1 MRRAALARAANMP
14 LRGSRR
20 SFFSGQLSR
29 VLFIYIQFL
38 ASLRLADTM
47 TPTQVQ
53 GTTAKTQQS
62 HTSNKV
68 KWLVMLYIS
77 ADSPLANF
85 AIESLKQIKR
95 SIKPK
100 TDVIVAVQFC
110 IDPPGGQRIPRYVF
124 DGRYGPDVSVSRY
137 ACEPLDAPCNMTEAE
152 ALASF
157 VDWAYSLEKYQGTY
171 HILVLWGHGPELLL
185 QTSQRLFL
193 TPIQLRQALEQA
205 LRPGPRPLKAAR
217 TGEISHRHLD
227 IIGFDACSMAMLEV
241 AYEIRDLA
249 DFMVASQEDVPDLSF
264 PYDTLVLHVDWA
276 KDPTQL
282 AHESPRDY
290 VLAYQDYVYAPRTD
304 LKKVTL
310 SAVDLR
316 LLADVTK
323 GLMDLVAALLIA
335 PCSIGLADVILA
347 SREEAQSF
355 AGGLYVDL
363 FGFADALFGNL
374 EMCAKIPE
382 TDSDAIKK
390 ACVAIR
396 NALRVSDPIAGKNG
410 CILANQ
416 ASDIDRCHGLSLYFP
431 YLTDEEMSAIQ
442 QPLVKGGLDTHGA
455 KGGLDTHGVKD
466 VSDFVNMAAVDVL
479 FGFRQQLIADTEGY
493 YGDLSLST
501 FTDWNRFVACL
512 WSCILAERKS
522 GELDIVYSAEQ
533 CAANLRSCHC
543 PTLCEEEAEKVGK
556 TKSGSNSAGAASA
569 SSQSVRRRKKR
580 VIRQ

>member
-1 MRRAALARAANMP
+1 
-14 LRGSRR
+14 
-20 SFFSGQLSR
+20 
-29 VLFIYIQFL
+29 
-38 ASLRLADTM
+38 M
-47 TPTQVQ
+47 TPPQAQV
-53 GTTAKTQQS
+53 TAAKTKS
-62 HTSNKV
+62 HPPKKV

-77 ADSPLANF
+77 ADSTLANF

-95 SIKPK
+95 SIKPEK
-100 TDVIVAVQFC
+100 DVIVAVQFC
-110 IDPPGGQRIPRYVF
+110 IDPPGGQKIPRYVF
-124 DGRYGPDVSVSRY
+124 DGRLGPDVSVSRY
-137 ACEPLDAPCNMTEAE
+137 ACEPLDAPINMTEAE

-157 VDWAYSLEKYQGTY
+157 VDWAYSLKEYQGTY
-171 HILVLWGHGPELLL
+171 HILILWGHGPELLL
-185 QTSQRLFL
+185 QTDQQLFL

-205 LRPGPRPLKAAR
+205 LYPGHRPLKAAR
-217 TGEISHRHLD
+217 TGEIARRHLD

-241 AYEIRDLA
+241 AYEIQYLVN
-249 DFMVASQEDVPDLSF
+249 FMVASQEDVPDLSF
-264 PYDTLVLHVDWA
+264 PYDTLVDQVAWA
-276 KDPTQL
+276 TGPRAL
-282 AHESPRDY
+282 AKRSPNEY
-290 VLAYQDYVYAPRTD
+290 VLAYQDYLYAPRTD

-310 SAVDLR
+310 SAIDLKQ
-316 LLADVTK
+316 LADVTK
-323 GLMDLVAALLIA
+323 GLKDLVAALLNT
-335 PCSIGLADVILA
+335 PCSIGLADVILS

-363 FGFADALFGNL
+363 FGFADALIGNL
-374 EMCAKIPE
+374 DVCKKVPE
-382 TDSDAIKK
+382 PHSIEIKE
-390 ACVAIR
+390 ACVAICNSLKVR
-396 NALRVSDPIAGKNG
+396 DPKHKDKDKRG

-416 ASDIDRCHGLSLYFP
+416 ASDLDRCHGLSLYFP
-431 YLTDEEMSAIQ
+431 YLTDEEMSAIR

-501 FTDWNRFVACL
+501 FTNWNRFITCL

-543 PTLCEEEAEKVGK
+543 PTRCEEEAEKVGK

-569 SSQSVRRRKKR
+569 SRQSFRRRKKR
-580 VIRQ
+580 VVVRK

>member
-1 MRRAALARAANMP
+1 
-14 LRGSRR
+14 
-20 SFFSGQLSR
+20 
-29 VLFIYIQFL
+29 
-38 ASLRLADTM
+38 M
-47 TPTQVQ
+47 TPPPAP
-53 GTTAKTQQS
+53 GTTAKSRQS
-62 HTSNKV
+62 PIPKKI

-77 ADSPLANF
+77 ADSTLANF

-95 SIKPK
+95 SIKRK

-110 IDPPGGQRIPRYVF
+110 IDPPGGQKIPRYVF

-137 ACEPLDAPCNMTEAE
+137 ACEPLDAPSNMSEAE

-157 VDWAYSLEKYQGTY
+157 VDWAYSLEKYEATY
-171 HILVLWGHGPELLL
+171 NILVLWGHGPELLL
-185 QTSQRLFL
+185 QTDQQLFL

-205 LRPGPRPLKAAR
+205 LRPGPRPLKASR
-217 TGEISHRHLD
+217 IGEIAQRHLD

-264 PYDTLVLHVDWA
+264 PYDTLVLHVDSATNPTELA
-276 KDPTQL
+276 KR
-282 AHESPRDY
+282 SPSDY
-290 VLAYQDYVYAPRTD
+290 VLAYQDYVYIPRTD

-310 SAVDLR
+310 SALDLKQ
-316 LLADVTK
+316 LADVTK
-323 GLMDLVAALLIA
+323 GLTDLVTALLNA
-335 PCSIGLADVILA
+335 PCSVGLADVILA

-374 EMCAKIPE
+374 GMCEKVPKKN
-382 TDSDAIKK
+382 SDAIKE

-396 NALRVSDPIAGKNG
+396 NALRVTDPTAGKNG

-416 ASDIDRCHGLSLYFP
+416 ASDLDRCHGLSLYFP
-431 YLTDEEMSAIQ
+431 YLTDEEMSAIR

-479 FGFRQQLIADTEGY
+479 FGFRQLLITDTEGY
-493 YGDLSLST
+493 YGDLSLSALT
-501 FTDWNRFVACL
+501 NWNRLIACL

-543 PTLCEEEAEKVGK
+543 PTLCEEEAAKIGN
-556 TKSGSNSAGAASA
+556 TKSGSKSVGPASD
-569 SSQSVRRRKKR
+569 SNQSVRQRKKR
-580 VIRQ
+580 GTRK